1 MKNFTETLDEL
12 ETTTA
17 VGQNISE
24 AVTTELVKSANSVS
38 DNVFVRIYMYVA
50 IVMIPL
56 GIIFNSVSLII
67 FQKSKAFTTSIG
79 NHLKC
84 ISISDSIMLVQVLFT
99 NTDQY
104 WEEKLNFPDIYSFN
118 NISCKIFTFVK
129 VLGSLSAG
137 LIMSSATVERFL
149 AIAFP
154 LKYRSWNTLRTSR
167 IILSVL
173 VISTLAVSAFRPM
186 FLHEENGKC
195 QSALINHAKTA
206 ELLYTIF
213 IVVIGNGICGSI
225 ILIFT
230 IIIIILL
237 FHQSRKRN
245 VLSNNDVSSKSKK
258 EVQISVMLVTITLI
272 FILLRFP
279 RVITLKF
286 VLANSGDPFLVQS
299 LDKLTTIFIVVNRSV
314 NFIIYMIFLES
325 FRKSF
330 FGMFSWFNV
339 KVIECFYKCE
349 GENQD
354 EG

>member
-12 ETTTA
+12 ETTSA

-24 AVTTELVKSANSVS
+24 AVTTELVKSANSMS
-38 DNVFVRIYMYVA
+38 DNAFVRIYMYVA
-50 IVMIPL
+50 IVLIPL

-67 FQKSKAFTTSIG
+67 FHKSKVFTTSIG

-104 WEEKLNFPDIYSFN
+104 WEEKLHFPDIYSFN

-129 VLGSLSAG
+129 ALGSLSAG

-167 IILSVL
+167 IVLSVL
-173 VISTLAVSAFRPM
+173 IIFTLGVSAFLPM
-186 FLHEENGKC
+186 FLHDENGKC
-195 QSALINHAKTA
+195 VLIEKHAKTA

-230 IIIIILL
+230 IIIILLL

-258 EVQISVMLVTITLI
+258 EVQISAMLVTITLI

-279 RVITLKF
+279 RVITQIRLGKF
-286 VLANSGDPFLVQS
+286 
-299 LDKLTTIFIVVNRSV
+299 
-314 NFIIYMIFLES
+314 
-325 FRKSF
+325 
-330 FGMFSWFNV
+330 W
-339 KVIECFYKCE
+339 
-349 GENQD
+349 
-354 EG
+354 